1 MVADYPRTNRHSYMV
16 ARATEPFFTTK
27 EVGKGTGL
35 GLSMAHG
42 FAVQS
47 GGRLAIGSAPGQGT
61 TVTLWLPAAEPE
73 PAAAPGVPAA
83 EAGSPSA
90 VRGPAPEGGAG
101 PRVLLVDD
109 EPGVRSVLAEALR
122 EAGFDVA
129 LAERAAAALT
139 RVAQAEHFD
148 AVVTDLAMPGMSGAV
163 LVAELARRRPG
174 LPVLLL
180 TGDAAAAEPMPEAPA
195 ALLRKPVNPEALVR
209 ALRDLL
215 RGGAGPVAAG
225 ATRPDAAGPA

>member
-1 MVADYPRTNRHSYMV
+1 M
-16 ARATEPFFTTK
+16 
-27 EVGKGTGL
+27 
-35 GLSMAHG
+35 
-42 FAVQS
+42 
-47 GGRLAIGSAPGQGT
+47 
-61 TVTLWLPAAEPE
+61 
-73 PAAAPGVPAA
+73 
-83 EAGSPSA
+83 
-90 VRGPAPEGGAG
+90 
-101 PRVLLVDD
+101 
-109 EPGVRSVLAEALR
+109 
-122 EAGFDVA
+122 
-129 LAERAAAALT
+129 
-139 RVAQAEHFD
+139 AQAEHFD